1 MALRDSSPSSP
12 LADDT
17 MVERLVAA
25 RWVLAAGLAGLAIVV
40 GSGALNVVP
49 ALLLG
54 ILIVAAAAV
63 PSRRR
68 PVVAALARL
77 GGEARSPIVTV
88 AVEGRLA
95 SLVRALPDA
104 ALLLD
109 TGGTVLAANQLAAQT
124 VSSVKI
130 GDPVSFAVR
139 VPEVLEA
146 VRAASAG
153 GGPRQVEFAER
164 VPLER
169 AIQADIVPVR
179 FAGQEGG
186 PPDVILLIFHDMTQQ
201 RRVEQMRVDFIAN
214 ASHELRTPLASLSG
228 FIETLQ
234 GPARNDAQARERF
247 LKIMAAQARRMSRL
261 IEDLLSLS
269 RIELNAHM
277 RPEAEVDLV
286 AVVGHV
292 RDTLAPLAR
301 ERDVEVAFET
311 PGRPIMVRGDRD
323 ELIRV
328 FENLVENAL
337 KYGGSGGRIEIR
349 LALEASDAVASVRD
363 FGPGIA
369 PEHLPRLT
377 ERFYRVDTAHS
388 REQGGTGLGLAIVKH
403 IVARHRGRL
412 GIESVPGEGA
422 TFTVRLAVIASSTR

>member
-1 MALRDSSPSSP
+1 MALRDSSP

-17 MVERLVAA
+17 MIERLVAA
-25 RWVLAAGLAGLAIVV
+25 RWVLAAGLAGLFIVV
-40 GSGALNVVP
+40 GSGGLNVVP

-54 ILIVAAAAV
+54 ALLVAAAAV
-63 PSRRR
+63 PNRRR
-68 PVVAALARL
+68 PVVAALARF
-77 GGEARSPIVTV
+77 GGEVRAPVTPV
-88 AVEGRLA
+88 AVEGRLV

-109 TGGTVLAANQLAAQT
+109 TAGTVLAANQLAAQT

-146 VRAASAG
+146 VRAAGSG

-164 VPLER
+164 VPLDR

-277 RPEAEVDLV
+277 RPEAEIDLV

-301 ERDVEVAFET
+301 ERDVEVGFET
-311 PGRPIMVRGDRD
+311 PGRPMMVRGDRD

-349 LALEASDAVASVRD
+349 LAFEASDAVASVRD

-422 TFTVRLAVIASSTR
+422 TFTVRLAVIASGTR